1 MVGLFQKL
9 RSGFLR
15 PLLVLC
21 TSLILVYQPAAGL
34 ATPIAV
40 GQISSSK
47 GAAEINGVRAV
58 KGGTVFSGDRIDTE
72 RNATASVSLTAGRQ
86 VILVAASSLQIALTG
101 SQVTGT
107 LEHGEVA
114 VLSPA
119 SDPTVIEAGGTRI
132 VPGKGGSVYTVELN
146 NNKLNVTASRGTVLV
161 EAADRTVEVPEGKT
175 LEAALDPAQG
185 PSGSG
190 SPSASGS
197 SSHFVTVLVVSAAAL
212 AVATVTLLVRDLS
225 TGCKV
230 VSPSTAGQCDVTH

>member
-1 MVGLFQKL
+1 MVGLLQKVSS
-9 RSGFLR
+9 RFLR

-21 TSLILVYQPAAGL
+21 TSLLLVYQPAVGS

-40 GQISSSK
+40 GQISSK

-58 KGGTVFSGDRIDTE
+58 TGGAVFSGDRIDTD
-72 RNATASVSLTAGRQ
+72 RNSTASVSLTAGRQ
-86 VILVAASSLQIALTG
+86 VILAEASSLRIALTG

-107 LEHGEVA
+107 LGHGEVA

-119 SDPTVIEAGGTRI
+119 SDATVIEAGGTRI

-146 NNKLNVTASRGTVLV
+146 KNNLNVTASRGTVLV

-175 LEAALDPAQG
+175 LEATLDPAQQPTG
-185 PSGSG
+185 AGT
-190 SPSASGS
+190 PSATGS
-197 SSHFVTVLVVSAAAL
+197 NTHLVTALVVGAAAL
-212 AVATVTLLVRDLS
+212 AAATVTLLVRDVR